1 MGRERFIA
9 AALAFATAVCVPAL
23 HASGAAG
30 APMASIAPRAMEW
43 AERVSTGALQS
54 GQVLS
59 ARQQE
64 IARKSGVRNPGAIR
78 MLVVDEIPLPEE
90 PALKSAAARV
100 GLAQSS
106 AAGMTLGYA
115 VLVHR
120 GYENDVRLLSHEFRH
135 VAQYE
140 GVGGIRAFLAIHLP
154 HLLEYGYEDSP
165 FEVDARAHE
174 IQGPRS

>member
-1 MGRERFIA
+1 MSREKFIA
-9 AALAFATAVCVPAL
+9 VALAAAIGVCSVGL
-23 HASGAAG
+23 RAAE
-30 APMASIAPRAMEW
+30 APTVASIAPRAMEW

-54 GQVLS
+54 GAMPTV
-59 ARQQE
+59 QQQA
-64 IARKSGVRNPGAIR
+64 IARRSGVRNPASIR
-78 MLVVDEIPLPEE
+78 VLVVDEIPLPEE
-90 PALKSAAARV
+90 PTLKKAAAKV

-140 GVGGIRAFLAIHLP
+140 NAGGIRQFLAVHLP
-154 HLLEYGYEDSP
+154 HLLEFGYEDSP

-174 IQGPRS
+174 IHGL

>member
-1 MGRERFIA
+1 MSRERFTA
-9 AALAFATAVCVPAL
+9 AALAVAAAVCAPAVN
-23 HASGAAG
+23 AAP
-30 APMASIAPRAMEW
+30 APAGQQQLAVIAPRAMEW
-43 AERVSTGALQS
+43 AERVSTGTLQS
-54 GQVLS
+54 GQGLN

-64 IARKSGVRNPGAIR
+64 IARRSGVRNPGAIR
-78 MLVVDEIPLPEE
+78 LLVVDEIPLPEE
-90 PALKSAAARV
+90 PALKVAAKTV

-120 GYENDVRLLSHEFRH
+120 GYENDARLLSHEFRH

-140 GVGGIRAFLAIHLP
+140 SAGGIRPFLAIHLP
-154 HLLEYGYEDSP
+154 HLLEFGYEDSP

-174 IQGPRS
+174 IPGL